1 MNDDELVKAAENAK
15 KISKIDLLRLFQELS
30 ELFEK
35 AKKIIRNLKK

>member
-30 ELFEK
+30 ELFKK
-35 AKKIIRNLKK
+35 AIRNIKK